1 VTANVPAIEE
11 LERLAYAS
19 WPAAEVR
26 DLDGWRLRFTGGVT
40 RRANSVW
47 TNESGDTLPLDARI
61 AEVERFYQERGQ
73 LAFFQLS
80 PLSRPARLDTE
91 LATRGYAID
100 AETSLQV
107 ADARTTARGASGPET
122 VRIEPRL
129 FDEWFEVSGRRGR
142 FVAAQDVYRGLLER
156 LGRRAHYALAVD
168 GREPAAVGL
177 LVIDA
182 PWAGIFSMLT
192 LAAYRRR
199 GHANAI
205 VRAMAR
211 TAVARGVERLYLQV
225 EIDNAASLA
234 LYAACG
240 FGERY
245 RYHYRCRAGSDLKA
259 RS

>member
-1 VTANVPAIEE
+1 MTTNVPTIEQ

-19 WPAAEVR
+19 WPAAEVG

-47 TNESGDTLPLDARI
+47 ANECRDTLPLDARI

-73 LAFFQLS
+73 PALFQLS
-80 PLSRPARLDTE
+80 PLSRPARLDAE
-91 LATRGYAID
+91 LSARGYVVD

-107 ADARTTARGASGPET
+107 ADARTVAGEESGTGA
-122 VRIEPRL
+122 VRVEPRL
-129 FDEWFEVSGRRGR
+129 FDEWFEISGRRGR
-142 FVAAQDVYRGLLER
+142 FVGAEDVYHGLLER
-156 LGRRAHYALAVD
+156 LGQRAHYALALE
-168 GREPAAVGL
+168 GGEPAAVGL
-177 LVIDA
+177 LVIDV

-192 LAAYRRR
+192 LPAHRRR
-199 GHANAI
+199 GHAAAI

-225 EIDNAASLA
+225 ERDNDASLA
-234 LYAACG
+234 LYARCG

-245 RYHYRCRAGSDLKA
+245 RYHYRCMADFKA